1 MTEIEDLRKEIL
13 ILRGQVNAVNILTT
27 SILEKL
33 IKRNLLDKEDVD
45 EIVAKIQGL
54 IKDSKPENPDAGEN

>member
-1 MTEIEDLRKEIL
+1 MSEIEDLKKEIL

-45 EIVAKIQGL
+45 EIVTKIQDL
-54 IKDSKPENPDAGEN
+54 IKDSKPEKPDVSEN